1 MQMGKKSKNNEKKS
15 TKERIFEVS
24 IDLFSKKGF
33 DAVSM
38 REIGREVGIR
48 ESSIYNHFKNKEA
61 ILDSIINFF
70 MSELEASSMPEDEM
84 DKLMSIG
91 PDVFFEEGAKQF
103 IKGMSAPRTEKI
115 WRIISI
121 EVFHNEK
128 IKNFFIKELLEAPI
142 KGWEMI
148 FKNMMEKGLIKEYDP
163 KILAREYF
171 SFALYLYFEYFILKY
186 DTGYDSFM
194 DLACKKMADHA
205 EFMLD
210 SIKIRR
216 SK

>member
-1 MQMGKKSKNNEKKS
+1 MNMEKNSKNEEIKS

-24 IDLFSKKGF
+24 IELFSKKGY

-48 ESSIYNHFKNKEA
+48 ESSIYNHYKNKEA
-61 ILDSIINFF
+61 ILDSIIEFF
-70 MSELEASSMPEDEM
+70 MSELEASSMPEEEM
-84 DKLMSIG
+84 NNLMSLG
-91 PDVFFEEGAKQF
+91 PEVFFQEGAKQF
-103 IKGMSAPRTEKI
+103 IKGMSTPKTEKI

-128 IKNFFIKELLEAPI
+128 IKNFFVKELLEAPI
-142 KGWEMI
+142 KSWEMI
-148 FKNMMEKGLIKEYDP
+148 FKNMMERGLIKEYDP
-163 KILAREYF
+163 KILAHEYF

-205 EFMLD
+205 EFMLE
-210 SIKIRR
+210 SIKIRQE
-216 SK
+216 